1 MSGSERPDLK
11 LGPFENLAHTYFS
24 GLDALF
30 KASEPTLRGVA
41 RIYLELMTLSTR
53 RAQAW
58 LDFPAVLGACRTPY
72 EALSEEVKFW
82 QNAAGQYA
90 VGAQRLFAAVSA
102 CAVIPGLFHGRLG
115 GDGAAAMRD
124 YLNLSEPEQARQ
136 GEEAAASIER
146 RAA

>member
-1 MSGSERPDLK
+1 
-11 LGPFENLAHTYFS
+11 LAHTYFS

-41 RIYLELMTLSTR
+41 RVNLEWMTLATR

-72 EALSEEVKFW
+72 EVLNQEVKFC
-82 QNAAGQYA
+82 QVAAEQYT
-90 VGAQRLFAAVSA
+90 VGSQRLFAALSA
-102 CAVIPGLFHGRLG
+102 CAVLPGMFRIPTG
-115 GDGAAAMRD
+115 GVIAAPARD
-124 YLNLSEPEQARQ
+124 YLSLTEPDKARQ
-136 GEEAAASIER
+136 GEEAASVER